1 MADQKDQNQTQQN
14 SDNAAGNSATNDDDQ
29 TTNDGSANDDNNTSS
44 TGSVANDGT
53 TTGSSPNDDA
63 EYQQLKLELEET
75 QSKLQDMVSISQR
88 ALADLQNFRRRA
100 EEEKTNFV
108 QYANADLILALL
120 PTIDNAHRALTHE
133 PKDAEWSKGVEQ
145 ILRQLTQIIEKKN
158 VKTIATVGQKF
169 DPTMHEALLMGP
181 GEKDLVTEEL
191 EKGYLLG
198 DRVLKRARV
207 KVGDGTATA

>member
-14 SDNAAGNSATNDDDQ
+14 SGSATGNSATNDDDQ
-29 TTNDGSANDDNNTSS
+29 TTNGSSTNDDADN
-44 TGSVANDGT
+44 
-53 TTGSSPNDDA
+53 GSSQNDNA

-100 EEEKTNFV
+100 EEEKNNFV

>member
-1 MADQKDQNQTQQN
+1 MDDQKDQDQTQQN
-14 SDNAAGNSATNDDDQ
+14 SGSTTNDDTDD
-29 TTNDGSANDDNNTSS
+29 TAANDDNGTSS
-44 TGSVANDGT
+44 TGSASN
-53 TTGSSPNDDA
+53 GSSQNDDA
-63 EYQQLKLELEET
+63 EYQQIKLELEET

-100 EEEKTNFV
+100 EEEKANYV

-158 VKTIATVGQKF
+158 VKTIPTVGQKF
-169 DPTMHEALLMGP
+169 DPNMHEALLMGP

-198 DRVLKRARV
+198 DRVIKRARV
-207 KVGDGTATA
+207 KVGDGTAEA

>member
-1 MADQKDQNQTQQN
+1 MADQQDQIQQN
-14 SDNAAGNSATNDDDQ
+14 SGSAANNDTND
-29 TTNDGSANDDNNTSS
+29 TAANDDNGTSS
-44 TGSVANDGT
+44 TGSASN
-53 TTGSSPNDDA
+53 GSSQNDDA

-120 PTIDNAHRALTHE
+120 PTLDNAHRALTHE

-198 DRVLKRARV
+198 DRVIKRARV
-207 KVGDGTATA
+207 KVGDGTAEA